1 MGIHPFHDQHQH
13 CDNLELFL
21 AKTDVQKIHKI
32 FHKTLLLIT
41 ILTRYPGHKSYPP
54 QHLQTHFP
62 KKKQSSFPRPN
73 NFPAPPPPRQPA
85 DPGANVKLDYGGWT
99 AIGFDDSLPGQKS
112 KTSAAAA
119 EPQIVTL
126 DAAIAAA
133 PAAQSDDLVFY
144 SEAAPSQPAPVYET
158 PAPAPAYQQPAQPA
172 KTAYQPAAKKYQ
184 ASSTYGTAVPAVP
197 YIPSTA
203 DVKHSSLDY
212 NNPAVAPAYEA
223 PIQKYEAVPSYQLPA
238 PAPKYQKPSPTPKY
252 QKTTTAPK
260 YKKPTIVKYQKLKS
274 SKKYQKSYEAP
285 VTSRPEVVVLPAY
298 TPSPP
303 VFSPEPA
310 YKSPETSF
318 GGDQFPIVA
327 LITADSPVPEDQKY
341 VSFSIG
347 GAKNGG
353 SPDSL
358 PVPGE
363 YQATQDNTRLA
374 KDVNGVYVQPA
385 TADQDELYYIY
396 YQDPELDP
404 SYGNKIQKTRQVDFA
419 EAPLSTLDARKVIHA
434 APLADFPVYDYDEAR
449 EADTARIE
457 RAEPVYSRRSR
468 QEPSFRS
475 RSRYGTDFTSSTS
488 RSSVSFTTSV
498 GGKSSGFSYH
508 L

>member
-1 MGIHPFHDQHQH
+1 M
-13 CDNLELFL
+13 
-21 AKTDVQKIHKI
+21 
-32 FHKTLLLIT
+32 
-41 ILTRYPGHKSYPP
+41 YP
-54 QHLQTHFP
+54 TV
-62 KKKQSSFPRPN
+62 RPN
-73 NFPAPPPPRQPA
+73 FPVPPPPAPRPA

-99 AIGFDDSLPGQKS
+99 AIGFDDSLPGQRS
-112 KTSAAAA
+112 KTA
-119 EPQIVTL
+119 ENPPQIVTL
-126 DAAIAAA
+126 DTAIASA
-133 PAAQSDDLVFY
+133 PAAQSDDLVLY
-144 SEAAPSQPAPVYET
+144 SEASAPSQPAPVYES
-158 PAPAPAYQQPAQPA
+158 PAPAPSYQPAQPA
-172 KTAYQPAAKKYQ
+172 KTAYQPAPKKYQ
-184 ASSTYGTAVPAVP
+184 ASSTFGTAVPAVP

-212 NNPAVAPAYEA
+212 NNPAVAPAYE
-223 PIQKYEAVPSYQLPA
+223 PPMQKYEAVPSSSYQLPA
-238 PAPKYQKPSPTPKY
+238 PAPKYEKPSPTPKY
-252 QKTTTAPK
+252 QKPTTTPK
-260 YKKPTIVKYQKLKS
+260 YKKPTIVKYQKVKTQ
-274 SKKYQKSYEAP
+274 KTYQKPYSPP

-303 VFSPEPA
+303 VYSPEPA
-310 YKSPETSF
+310 YETPETTF
-318 GGDQFPIVA
+318 GGEQFPIVA
-327 LITADSPVPEDQKY
+327 LITADSQVPEEQKY

-363 YQATQDNTRLA
+363 YQATGDTTRLA

-404 SYGNKIQKTRQVDFA
+404 SYGNKIQKTRQVEFS
-419 EAPLSTLDARKVIHA
+419 EAPLSTLDARKVSHA

-457 RAEPVYSRRSR
+457 RSDPVFSRRSR

>member
-1 MGIHPFHDQHQH
+1 MGIHPFHDQHLH
-13 CDNLELFL
+13 CDNLEHWELFL
-21 AKTDVQKIHKI
+21 VITDVQKIHKI
-32 FHKTLLLIT
+32 FHKTLILI
-41 ILTRYPGHKSYPP
+41 TRYPGHKSYPP

-62 KKKQSSFPRPN
+62 KKKQSSFPRPS
-73 NFPAPPPPRQPA
+73 FPAPPPPRQPA

-144 SEAAPSQPAPVYET
+144 SQPAPVYET

-274 SKKYQKSYEAP
+274 SKKYPKPYEAP

-310 YKSPETSF
+310 YKAPETSF
-318 GGDQFPIVA
+318 GGEQFPIVA